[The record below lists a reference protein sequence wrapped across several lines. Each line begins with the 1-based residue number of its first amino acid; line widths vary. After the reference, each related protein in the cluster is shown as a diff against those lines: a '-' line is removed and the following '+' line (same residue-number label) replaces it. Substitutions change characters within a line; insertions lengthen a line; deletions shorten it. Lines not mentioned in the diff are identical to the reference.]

1 MNKMRPFRTV
11 LLWQVI
17 AIAALSLVAAIP
29 WGKEGAIS
37 AALGG
42 SINAAAGGIYGW
54 MVSRRKA
61 GTAGEALRTLFRAEA
76 VKVTVIVLL
85 LWLVL
90 TGYKA
95 VVPAA
100 FFGSFVATVLIF
112 AAAIAVRDKDEGK
125 MPRASG
131 EQ

>member
-1 MNKMRPFRTV
+1 MRPFRTV

-17 AIAALSLVAAIP
+17 AIAVLSLLAAIP
-29 WGKEGAIS
+29 WGRHGALS

-42 SINAAAGGIYGW
+42 SVNAAAGWAYAW

-76 VKVTVIVLL
+76 VKVTIVVLL
-85 LWLVL
+85 LWLALAKYRAIVH
-90 TGYKA
+90 
-95 VVPAA
+95 AA
-100 FFGSFVATVLIF
+100 FFGSFVVTVVIF
-112 AAAIAVRDKDEGK
+112 AAAIAVRDKDESN

>member
-1 MNKMRPFRTV
+1 MRPFRTV
-11 LLWQVI
+11 LAWQVI
-17 AIAALSLVAAIP
+17 AIAILSLLAAIP
-29 WGKEGAIS
+29 WGRHGALS

-42 SINAAAGGIYGW
+42 SVNVAAGLAYGW

>member
-1 MNKMRPFRTV
+1 MRPFRTV
-11 LLWQVI
+11 LAWQVI
-17 AIAALSLVAAIP
+17 AIAVLALLAAIP
-29 WGKEGAIS
+29 WGRHGALS

-42 SINAAAGGIYGW
+42 SVNVAAGLAYGW

-76 VKVTVIVLL
+76 VKVTAIVLL

-90 TGYKA
+90 TSYRGIVY
-95 VVPAA
+95 PA
-100 FFGSFVATVLIF
+100 FFGSFVVTVLIF
-112 AAAIAVRDKDEGK
+112 AAAIAVRDKDQGNI
-125 MPRASG
+125 PRACG

>member
-1 MNKMRPFRTV
+1 MRPFRTV
-11 LLWQVI
+11 LAWQVI
-17 AIAALSLVAAIP
+17 AIAILSLLAAIP
-29 WGKEGAIS
+29 WGKDGALS

-42 SINAAAGGIYGW
+42 SVNAAAGWVYGW
-54 MVSRRKA
+54 MVTRRKA
-61 GTAGEALRTLFRAEA
+61 RTAGEALRTLFRAEA

-112 AAAIAVRDKDEGK
+112 AAAIAVRDKDQGK
-125 MPRASG
+125 IPRASG

>member
-1 MNKMRPFRTV
+1 MRPFRTV

-17 AIAALSLVAAIP
+17 AIAVLALLAAIP
-29 WGKEGAIS
+29 WGNNGAFS

-42 SINAAAGGIYGW
+42 SVNVAAGSAYGW

-76 VKVTVIVLL
+76 VKVIVIVLS

-90 TGYKA
+90 TTYRA
-95 VVPAA
+95 IVAAA
-100 FFGSFVATVLIF
+100 FFGSFVVTVVIF
-112 AAAIAVRDKDEGK
+112 AAAIAVRDKDQDK
-125 MPRASG
+125 LPRASG

>member
-1 MNKMRPFRTV
+1 MRPFRTV

-17 AIAALSLVAAIP
+17 AIAVLSLFAAIP
-29 WGKEGAIS
+29 WGKDGALS

-42 SINAAAGGIYGW
+42 SVNVAAGWAYGW

-76 VKVTVIVLL
+76 VKITVIVLML
-85 LWLVL
+85 SLAL
-90 TGYKA
+90 THYRA
-95 VVPAA
+95 IVHAA
-100 FFGSFVATVLIF
+100 FFGSFVVTVVIF
-112 AAAIAVRDKDEGK
+112 AAAIAVRDKDEGN

-131 EQ
+131 QQ

>member
-1 MNKMRPFRTV
+1 MRPFRTV
-11 LLWQVI
+11 LLWQSI
-17 AIAALSLVAAIP
+17 AIGALALFAAIP
-29 WGKEGAIS
+29 WGKDGALS

-42 SINAAAGGIYGW
+42 SVNAVAGWAYGW

-85 LWLVL
+85 LWSTLKL
-90 TGYKA
+90 YRA
-95 VVPAA
+95 IVPAA
-100 FFGSFVATVLIF
+100 FFGSFVVTVLIF
-112 AAAIAVRDKDEGK
+112 AAAIAVRDKDEYK
-125 MPRASG
+125 TSRASG